1 MRSSA
6 GCDGI
11 RLPHHASRP
20 SDPTLERPLTC
31 KCADPNSAPA
41 LATHRD
47 QIMLTRL
54 AFSDSRRFSSDWPAH
69 VDAHNS
75 ATHACYWLWAY
86 TPSIDLVEEAP
97 WLVAFIKKTL
107 EFWLGEAAKR
117 DRGENGN
124 GSDGLVYADLDAIA
138 ECADVLR
145 SVLVI
150 GEAATGVDQKQVD
163 AAASA
168 RGLSELPPLL
178 ERASAWLMGMQ
189 GTDGSWPH
197 FPFPL
202 HDPMRTRLVRL
213 PSPDAIDEYST
224 TYDALHATWTAT
236 MALCDRRGAIATSP
250 AWRHGE
256 RVRRLMRD
264 VTFQRQEV
272 PKKVRHRK

>member
-1 MRSSA
+1 
-6 GCDGI
+6 
-11 RLPHHASRP
+11 
-20 SDPTLERPLTC
+20 
-31 KCADPNSAPA
+31 
-41 LATHRD
+41 
-47 QIMLTRL
+47 MLTRL
-54 AFSDSRRFSSDWPAH
+54 IFSDSRRFSSDWPAH

-86 TPSIDLVEEAP
+86 TPSIDLVVEAP

-138 ECADVLR
+138 ECTDVLR

-150 GEAATGVDQKQVD
+150 GEAATGVHQKQVD

-213 PSPDAIDEYST
+213 PSPTPSMNT
-224 TYDALHATWTAT
+224 RLHMTRCTPRGRRRWRYVIAAVRLLHRQHGGTAS
-236 MALCDRRGAIATSP
+236 AS
-250 AWRHGE
+250 
-256 RVRRLMRD
+256 V
-264 VTFQRQEV
+264 V
-272 PKKVRHRK
+272 